1 MELQPSD
8 QSPERNRAPRTITPL
23 SSPTVT
29 SVGLLRFPYSQD
41 ELCEIVKSALDEDD
55 AFNDLTTIATVVS
68 DRHARGR
75 LVSRANGVLCG
86 VPIAVEAFR
95 QLDDKVTIRVDR
107 EDGSRLAPGDSVLY
121 LSGHARALLAAER
134 VALNFMQRLSGI
146 ATLTARYVDAV
157 QGTRAKILDTRKTTP
172 GWRLLEKYAV
182 RAGGGTNHRLNLSSA
197 VLIKDNHL
205 AAVDGDV
212 SVAVRRAR
220 DLAPAGT
227 KVEVECDRIDQVRA
241 ALDANADIIMLDN
254 MTPDEM
260 TQCVGLVDGQAITE
274 ASGGVNL
281 DTVRAI
287 AETGVD
293 WISVGALTHSA
304 PSLDLALDFE

>member
-1 MELQPSD
+1 MEMQPAEH
-8 QSPERNRAPRTITPL
+8 ERQPPRTITPL
-23 SSPTVT
+23 STPAALGGM
-29 SVGLLRFPYSQD
+29 GLLRFPFHQD
-41 ELCEIVKSALDEDD
+41 DLRNLVRAALDEDE

-68 DRHARGR
+68 DRHARGK
-75 LVSRANGVLCG
+75 LVARAHGVLCG
-86 VPIAVEAFR
+86 VSLAVEAFR
-95 QLDDKVTIRVDR
+95 QLDPKVTIRVDL
-107 EDGSRLAPGDSVLY
+107 EDGARLTPGANVLY
-121 LSGHARALLAAER
+121 LSGHARALLGAER
-134 VALNFMQRLSGI
+134 VALNYMQRLSGI
-146 ATLTARYVDAV
+146 STLTARYVEAV
-157 QGTRAKILDTRKTTP
+157 RGTRAKILDTRKTTP

-182 RAGGGTNHRLNLSSA
+182 RAGGGTNHRLNLSAA

-212 SVAVRRAR
+212 ALAVRRAR

-227 KVEVECDRIDQVRA
+227 KVEVECDRIEQVNA
-241 ALDANADIIMLDN
+241 ACEAGADIVMFDN

-260 TQCVGLVDGQAITE
+260 RRCVDLVAGRAITE

-287 AETGVD
+287 AEAGVD

-304 PSLDLALDFE
+304 PALDLALDFE